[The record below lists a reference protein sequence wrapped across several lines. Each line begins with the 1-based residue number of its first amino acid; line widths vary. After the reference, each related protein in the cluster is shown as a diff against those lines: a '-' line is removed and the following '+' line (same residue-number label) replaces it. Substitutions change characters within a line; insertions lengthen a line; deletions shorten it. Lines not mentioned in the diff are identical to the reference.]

1 MIIGYVR
8 VSFTPDMGQKLY
20 KFDKKII
27 AIKGFDDYYKR
38 FDYND

>member
-8 VSFTPDMGQKLY
+8 VFFAPDLGQKSY
-20 KFDKKII
+20 KFVKKII
-27 AIKGFDDYYKR
+27 AISGFDDYYKR